1 MTLIH
6 MGEVMA
12 FSLSLLIHRSR
23 CNTALCQAELVPRSR
38 FREFQVPP
46 SLGLANPQP
55 RRQPRYPE
63 APWPTATK
71 STVAGTWEGT
81 EAEAQGLQL
90 ISSSPFAV

>member
-12 FSLSLLIHRSR
+12 FSLSLLIHWSR
-23 CNTALCQAELVPRSR
+23 CNTAVCQAELVPRSQL
-38 FREFQVPP
+38 REFQVPP
-46 SLGLANPQP
+46 RLGLANPQP
-55 RRQPRYPE
+55 RSQPGHPE
-63 APWPTATK
+63 PPWPTATE

-81 EAEAQGLQL
+81 EAEAKGLQL